1 MAITID
7 DSFAASS
14 DLRST
19 QVGRPQEPQQNKN
32 VQARQRSAETQGDSA
47 NLSSLGTEL
56 ARALANEPP
65 DAVNRIDQLQ
75 EAVAA
80 GNFSVPAE
88 EVASS
93 VIDDALQGD
102 ELQNAP
108 LNFLRPPQ
116 PNAPPAP

>member
-14 DLRST
+14 GLRST
-19 QVGRPQEPQQNKN
+19 QVGRPQEPQQN
-32 VQARQRSAETQGDSA
+32 VQARQRPADARDDSA

-65 DAVNRIDQLQ
+65 DVVNRVEQLQ
-75 EAVAA
+75 QAVAG

-93 VIDDALQGD
+93 VINDTLRGD
-102 ELQNAP
+102 ELRNAP
-108 LNFLRPPQ
+108 VNLLSPPQ